1 MGASSATP
9 VEKLRDKG
17 IKKKRTHF
25 FYHGLCVSIMF
36 APEDG
41 VTALFP
47 RIETM
52 TNGQLNGVFLF

>member
-36 APEDG
+36 AARRWGEL
-41 VTALFP
+41 LFP